1 MKKITYLLERDKEE
15 EAEKIY
21 EKFVRDLQR
30 EFRPEIEM
38 EDNLLS
44 TGLPVR
50 KE

>member
-1 MKKITYLLERDKEE
+1 MRNLCGICSG
-15 EAEKIY
+15 
-21 EKFVRDLQR
+21 